1 MKVGDVAMEQSEPM
15 RSSSIL
21 YEHPFNE
28 GIRTMLRLEHLF
40 DRLRTLVPRDEPLDH
55 HFALVT
61 LFEMMDV
68 ASRADLKSELLKE
81 LDRHRTTLNGY
92 RGHPGISEAALDEIV
107 GRIDQSFGELNALH
121 GKVGHA
127 LAGNEWLMGIRSR
140 VGIPGGTCSFDLPG
154 YHAWQQHEPVRRRA
168 DLVGWV
174 EPMRPLA
181 ESLQVLLGLLRD
193 SAVPQRVHAPAG
205 QYQQRL
211 SEGRTFQLLRLR
223 MDPASGLVPEITG
236 HRLLVSVRMMRPDA
250 EGRLKP
256 AADDTDFELTLC
268 A

>member
-1 MKVGDVAMEQSEPM
+1 
-15 RSSSIL
+15 
-21 YEHPFNE
+21 
-28 GIRTMLRLEHLF
+28 
-40 DRLRTLVPRDEPLDH
+40 
-55 HFALVT
+55 
-61 LFEMMDV
+61 MMDV

-268 A
+268 ALAHRELPGLPRAGRVRARQPLAPFLQRALPRGGSGRLGGRALPGGRHRPAGP